1 MIEDPL
7 IGKETAHRVGIQV
20 FTVYAPYSAHEPDL
34 IKTKTDYFVQD
45 VTELLRY
52 IS

>member
-7 IGKETAHRVGIQV
+7 IGEETAHWAGIQV
-20 FTVYAPYSAHEPDL
+20 VTVYDPYSPYELDL

-45 VTELLRY
+45 FSEPVRY